1 MLLPLMQNSSVEGLI
16 MRAERMGRRRR
27 KRGALARMSM
37 PPVNPA
43 HAKWVASSVGQV
55 RQAEEEYRRLKADRA
70 EGERLFEEA
79 KMINMLWS
87 QAVDAKA
94 AHVSLCR

>member
-1 MLLPLMQNSSVEGLI
+1 
-16 MRAERMGRRRR
+16 MGRRRG
-27 KRGALARMSM
+27 KRGALARLSM

-79 KMINMLWS
+79 IVTNMLRS
-87 QAVDAKA
+87 EVVDAMA
-94 AHVSLCR
+94 AHVSLCRRC